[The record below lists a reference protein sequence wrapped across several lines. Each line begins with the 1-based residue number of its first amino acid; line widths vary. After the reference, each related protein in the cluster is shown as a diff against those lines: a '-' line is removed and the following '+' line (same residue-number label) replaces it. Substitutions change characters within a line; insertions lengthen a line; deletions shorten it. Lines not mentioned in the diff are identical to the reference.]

1 VRADARHNRDQII
14 AAARAL
20 FLDKGLH
27 PPMEEIARRAGVG
40 VGTLY
45 RHFPDRATLV
55 QAVAEDT
62 LQRLAD
68 SARAAQEEEPDAWGA
83 LSRFLHEC
91 REYQLGWLQSLL
103 GAPQHEAISADPRLR
118 APRQALAGLVQQMT
132 DRAHAE
138 GALRH
143 DVSAADIGTLMALQA
158 PPHPQV
164 PARIMQ
170 VILDGLRMPPHPT

>member
-27 PPMEEIARRAGVG
+27 APMEEIAHRAGVG

-45 RHFPDRATLV
+45 RRFPDRAALI

-68 SARAAQEEEPDAWGA
+68 SARAAWEEEPDAWGA
-83 LSRFLHEC
+83 LRRFLFQC
-91 REYQLGWLQSLL
+91 LEYRLGWLQSLL
-103 GAPQHEAISADPRLR
+103 ETPQHEAIRADPRLR
-118 APRQALAGLVQQMT
+118 APRQALAELVRQMT
-132 DRAHAE
+132 ERAHAE
-138 GALRH
+138 GSLRR

-158 PPHPQV
+158 PPHPQL

-170 VILDGLRMPPHPT
+170 VILDGLHT